1 MAKQTE
7 EHGEITCANQLL
19 SKGFVQIPIII
30 LQDKSL
36 GAGAKLTY
44 GLLLW
49 YHWKGFG
56 YPGHYA
62 AAEEFGIGRASLCRY
77 LVELEACGLVEKQQ
91 GFQGNFNTYH
101 LPDPSL
107 ILGRPESQLEIL
119 GVSGCDAINDQDS
132 LALDSVLIRTESE
145 AHAKAVTPQRQPTSA
160 NSDSDFVEIIRET
173 AKALG
178 CPKDAQQLLT
188 LAQSEGWPT
197 DVIRAAGRVVGEA
210 LVNGADIRKPGAYL
224 TTAIR
229 VMVADRRQAVEVG
242 ERRVVDR
249 RQDALAYA
257 RQVYADPI
265 IGGNWRQVESILRE
279 SYGRELA
286 AKVVDELQGE

>member
-1 MAKQTE
+1 MAKPTE
-7 EHGEITCANQLL
+7 ENGEITCANQLL

-30 LQDKSL
+30 LQDKTL

-77 LVELEACGLVEKQQ
+77 LVELEASGLVEKQQ

-107 ILGRPESQLEIL
+107 ILGRSESQLEIL
-119 GVSGCDAINDQDS
+119 GVSDSDSINDQDS
-132 LALDSVLIRTESE
+132 LALDSVLIKTESE
-145 AHAKAVTPQRQPTSA
+145 APATTVTATQQPA
-160 NSDSDFVEIIRET
+160 IADSDSDFAKAIRET
-173 AKALG
+173 TTALNYPREAK
-178 CPKDAQQLLT
+178 QLIT
-188 LAQSEGWPT
+188 LAQAEGWT
-197 DVIRAAGRVVGEA
+197 ADVIRAAGRVVGEA
-210 LVNGADIRKPGAYL
+210 LANGADIRKPGAYL

-229 VMVADRRQAVEVG
+229 VMVADRRQAAEVG
-242 ERRVVDR
+242 ERRVVNR
-249 RQDALAYA
+249 RQDARAYA
-257 RQVYADPI
+257 RQVYADRI

-279 SYGRELA
+279 SYGAELA
-286 AKVVDELQGE
+286 AEVVEKLQGE